1 MLRRAFIDGLREH
14 GMVEGKD
21 IVIESRWEGA
31 GKATLDALAAEL
43 VRLPLDL
50 ILATNTPACLAV
62 KRTGTS
68 LPVVFPTVSE
78 PIVIGLVASLA
89 RPGGNFTG
97 LTTMNRE
104 LMGKRL
110 ELLKETIP
118 GLAHVGHL
126 ANPGYA
132 AHQIQL
138 TEMRATAQSLGL
150 TLHLAEARA
159 PSEFEGAFARMAAAP
174 GAFLVQ
180 QDDLFIA
187 NRSLVIELASK
198 RRLPGMYVLS
208 LMPRSGGLMSYGANA
223 QDLYRRAAG
232 YVFGPQGR

>member
-1 MLRRAFIDGLREH
+1 MTSVMDRRTFLATAAALLAAPLAGWAQQTGKVARIGYLSTGTETANAVLRRAFIDGLREH

-50 ILATNTPACLAV
+50 VLATNTPACLAV

-78 PIVIGLVASLA
+78 PVVIGLVASLA

-97 LTTMNRE
+97 FTTINRE

-110 ELLKETIP
+110 ELLIIRRRSRAWLTSAIWPIP
-118 GLAHVGHL
+118 G
-126 ANPGYA
+126 
-132 AHQIQL
+132 
-138 TEMRATAQSLGL
+138 T
-150 TLHLAEARA
+150 
-159 PSEFEGAFARMAAAP
+159 
-174 GAFLVQ
+174 
-180 QDDLFIA
+180 
-187 NRSLVIELASK
+187 
-198 RRLPGMYVLS
+198 RLIRFS
-208 LMPRSGGLMSYGANA
+208 
-223 QDLYRRAAG
+223 
-232 YVFGPQGR
+232 